1 MKKKLLVLLILVT
14 SFAARAQS
22 YLGYFHDNY
31 AGVQSVLF
39 NPASIADSRFKTD
52 INIFSVSSSVGND
65 LYGVKLFDVFKDG
78 YDFDSQSKMTP
89 TDKNN
94 GIMNVDFMGP
104 SFMFNIAPKHT
115 LALFTRARAITNF
128 RDVNGNLVDQVKD
141 GLDNAS
147 NFNFPVGSPKG
158 VSHGWGEIGLSYAA
172 VLYQNGQHFLKGGIT
187 AKYLQGVANA
197 YLQGNNGKVA
207 FIENTIT
214 PENSVLITEGQL
226 TIGGSQDWETNEDYE
241 FDINSSGFGAD
252 FGLVY
257 EWRPDYE
264 KYDLSKAKPA
274 DNNFR
279 DLNKYK
285 LRFGLSV
292 TDIGSINYKKA
303 KQDTYDITGVVT
315 QDMIDN
321 ADNLYDFLNDHYT
334 KTSTAKG
341 VKTNLPTALHADVD
355 WNIHNKFY
363 MNLNGDISMVSK
375 TKLNGTSIADR
386 VSLTPRYESR
396 WFSFFVP
403 VTWLQYSGMQV
414 GSGLRVGTF
423 FVGSGSVL
431 TNLVSKESKA
441 ADVYVGVKI
450 PVYQKKFK
458 DRDEDGIID
467 KEDAC
472 KDVAGPVENHGC
484 PWPDK
489 DADLVFDKDDACP
502 DVAGPVENKGC
513 PWKDTDGDTLLDNV
527 DACPTVAGPVENKG
541 CPWPDTDGDSVLDK
555 DDACP
560 DVAGLVE
567 NKGCPVL
574 DADKDGIPDTE
585 DNCPILAGP
594 KENKGCPEVNKTTL
608 EQLRMEAKSIF
619 FPTGKSTLDVADKGQ
634 NSGRLD
640 AIKEILKNYP
650 NAKFAI
656 NGHTDNVG
664 NAKANQKLSE
674 QRAKAV
680 MDALIAKG
688 VNPANLTSNGYG
700 STKPVKSNKTAAG
713 RAENRRTEIVY
724 LGNL

>member
-1 MKKKLLVLLILVT
+1 MKKQLLILLTFT
-14 SFAARAQS
+14 SFAIQAQS
-22 YLGYFHDNY
+22 YSGYFHDNY

-52 INIFSVSSSVGND
+52 INLFSVSSAVSND

-78 YDFDSQSKMTP
+78 YDFDSQSKMSP
-89 TDKNN
+89 SNANN
-94 GIMNVDFMGP
+94 ALVNFDVMGP

-115 LALFTRARAITNF
+115 LAVFTRARSVTNL
-128 RDVNGNLVDQVKD
+128 RDVNGYLVDQVKD
-141 GLDNAS
+141 GLDQS
-147 NFNFPVGSPKG
+147 GSFNFNAGSPNG
-158 VSHGWGEIGLSYAA
+158 ASHAWGELGISYAA
-172 VLYQNGQHFLKGGIT
+172 VLLQKNQHFLKGGFT
-187 AKYLQGVANA
+187 AKYLQGVGNAYIQGKDANA
-197 YLQGNNGKVA
+197 IFV
-207 FIENTIT
+207 ENTSD
-214 PENSVLITEGQL
+214 PENSTLFTNGQL
-226 TIGGSQDWETNEDYE
+226 TIGGSQDWEANEDYE
-241 FDINSSGFGAD
+241 FDINSGGFGFD

-257 EWRPDYE
+257 EWRPDYD
-264 KYDLSKAKPA
+264 KYDLNNAKPV

-303 KQDTYDITGVVT
+303 KQDTYDITGTLT
-315 QDMIDN
+315 QEIIDETE
-321 ADNLYDFLNDHYT
+321 DIYDLLNERYT
-334 KTSTAKG
+334 KIASAKG
-341 VKTNLPTALHADVD
+341 VKANLPTALHADVD

-363 MNLNGDISMVSK
+363 LNLNGDISMVSD
-375 TKLNGTSIADR
+375 TKLNSINIADR

-403 VTWLQYSGMQV
+403 VTWMEYSGTQV
-414 GSGLRVGTF
+414 GSGVRVGTF

-431 TNLVSKESKA
+431 SNLVSKESKA
-441 ADVYVGVKI
+441 ADFYLGLKI

-458 DRDEDGIID
+458 DKDGDGVID

-472 KDVAGPVENHGC
+472 KDVAGPVENNGC

-489 DADLVFDKDDACP
+489 DGDKVFDKDDACP
-502 DVAGPVENKGC
+502 DLAGPIENKGC

-527 DACPTVAGPVENKG
+527 DACATVAGPVENKG
-541 CPWPDTDGDSVLDK
+541 CPWPDTDGDRVLDK

-574 DADKDGIPDTE
+574 DADKDGIPDSE

-608 EQLRMEAKSIF
+608 EQLRVEAKSIF
-619 FPTGKSTLDVADKGQ
+619 FPTGKATLDVADKGQ

-650 NAKFAI
+650 NAKFAV